1 MYLVIKN
8 HLFSQTHP
16 KIFLKSFNSRRN
28 LSKPAFVIPLDSP
41 HHIHC
46 CFSYNL
52 RGAKQ
57 ASKFIENL
65 LLYSMPG
72 RDRGRWLVYPLKC
85 LVWSPQLKCTH
96 AYLFYIDSAYDACM
110 TPLSKSHRVIFHQ
123 NTYFA
128 YPFSIKGG
136 LISES
141 FFSLWLKCPKTDPE
155 HYPRQETI
163 LSVVIWQLFRR
174 FEPKGKTFCD

>member
-1 MYLVIKN
+1 M
-8 HLFSQTHP
+8 F
-16 KIFLKSFNSRRN
+16 KSFNSRRN
-28 LSKPAFVIPLDSP
+28 LSKPAIVIPLDSP

-46 CFSYNL
+46 CFSHNL

-65 LLYSMPG
+65 LYSIPG
-72 RDRGRWLVYPLKC
+72 RGRCLVYPLKC

-110 TPLSKSHRVIFHQ
+110 TPLSKSHGVIFHQ

-128 YPFSIKGG
+128 YPFPIKGG

-141 FFSLWLKCPKTDPE
+141 FFNLTQMYKNEPD
-155 HYPRQETI
+155 HYPR
-163 LSVVIWQLFRR
+163 
-174 FEPKGKTFCD
+174 